1 LGKILALAVGPLW
14 PASGGVP
21 EFQAPQ
27 AARVDT
33 FRVVKAYP
41 HDGAEYTQGREVRRV
56 TVTDRGVPVRDLN
69 ELEMD

>member
-1 LGKILALAVGPLW
+1 VFLSSKP
-14 PASGGVP
+14 
-21 EFQAPQ
+21 PQ